1 MFWSICLVFCPTRKS
16 LDWDLW
22 VSGSLNKNM
31 IDAGVGAVVGPER
44 EKQKINKTER
54 WARLVT
60 HTGHSVLSQEC
71 VRGILTITNVGLTAG
86 WLFPWLYDLHFVH
99 GNIMGLGDSWHYIT
113 SDMWTMSKYD
123 GEDKVLC
130 NHLINN
136 VVESSTVQKS
146 MNKDKYLEFDYNIK
160 LNISKSYSSLWQS
173 LTINRLRLKIQILW
187 QRWSVF
193 AGWKLGFRIKLFI

>member
-31 IDAGVGAVVGPER
+31 IDAGVGAVVGPSR

-54 WARLVT
+54 WAGLVT
-60 HTGHSVLSQEC
+60 HTGHNSVLSQEC

-86 WLFPWLYDLHFVH
+86 RLFPRLYDLHFVH

-123 GEDKVLC
+123 GEDKVEC

-136 VVESSTVQKS
+136 EAKEAQ
-146 MNKDKYLEFDYNIK
+146 
-160 LNISKSYSSLWQS
+160 
-173 LTINRLRLKIQILW
+173 NRNGCL
-187 QRWSVF
+187 SVF
-193 AGWKLGFRIKLFI
+193 TLKSSHVVNTTKYKGKRKN

>member
-1 MFWSICLVFCPTRKS
+1 MVSTDNVSFRKFQSLWKGKEFDLGGLRLQRKNIDLIYIFKPLTLYAPLMFWSICLVFCPTRKS

-71 VRGILTITNVGLTAG
+71 VRGILTITNVGLSAG

-99 GNIMGLGDSWHYIT
+99 GNIMGLGDLWHCIT

-123 GEDKVLC
+123 GKDKVLC

-136 VVESSTVQKS
+136 V
-146 MNKDKYLEFDYNIK
+146 
-160 LNISKSYSSLWQS
+160 
-173 LTINRLRLKIQILW
+173 INVIEAQYRN
-187 QRWSVF
+187 
-193 AGWKLGFRIKLFI
+193 